1 MAPEIQAVLDEQT
14 GVWNPVGK
22 YPEPVTGPAANQPIR
37 GPTMKAREVYFN
49 RSPRSQQPHD
59 HVAVLVLDG
68 PNWVRFRSFFEPGDA
83 GVVIL
88 DAQVDGIDRIVV
100 QAGCA
105 TQEVLERLCDG
116 WA

>member
-1 MAPEIQAVLDEQT
+1 
-14 GVWNPVGK
+14 
-22 YPEPVTGPAANQPIR
+22 
-37 GPTMKAREVYFN
+37 MKASEVYFN
-49 RSPRSQQPHD
+49 RSPRSLQPHD

-100 QAGCA
+100 RAGCA
-105 TQEVLERLCDG
+105 IQEVLERLWDG